1 MNHRKRVLSL
11 FSALGMLIL
20 IFDGKTALYG
30 ANSGIEL
37 CLKTVIPALFPFFV
51 LSSALIR
58 NASPGGKRV
67 KSICTFFGLPKGIE
81 SMLLPCL
88 LGGYPVGA
96 QSTYQLYKCRHL
108 TKSEAEKLL
117 AFCNNAGP
125 SFLFGIVGQMFPQK
139 WMVWALWGIHI
150 AGALVAA
157 QFVVIPDSSDNSSK
171 HMPFLSKS
179 HMSDSIITMG
189 IVCGWIILF
198 RVLIAFLD
206 RWVLWMFPQ
215 IIRVAFI
222 GALELSNG
230 CCELS
235 RIAGVPVRFIL
246 CSIMLAAGG
255 LCVTMQTTSVTQGLS
270 LKYYWLGKL
279 VQISVCL
286 MLSFCL
292 MYRTALPL
300 VLLLPLF
307 CHLKKKRNGNQVV
320 TDV

>member
-1 MNHRKRVLSL
+1 MDHRKRVLSL

-58 NASPGGKRV
+58 NASPGGKRMKNV
-67 KSICTFFGLPKGIE
+67 CTFFRLPKGIE

-96 QSTYQLYKCRHL
+96 QSTYQLYKSRQL
-108 TKSEAEKLL
+108 TKPEAEKML

-125 SFLFGIVGQMFPQK
+125 SFLFGIVGQMFPNE
-139 WMVWALWGIHI
+139 WMVWAQWGIHI
-150 AGALVAA
+150 TGALVAA
-157 QFVVIPDSSDNSSK
+157 QCVVISDSSENSCK
-171 HMPFLSKS
+171 HTPLLSKN
-179 HMSDSIITMG
+179 HMSDSIVTMG

-206 RWVLWMFPQ
+206 RWFLWMFPQ
-215 IIRVAFI
+215 TIRVAFI

-235 RIAGVPVRFIL
+235 RIASVPIRFIL
-246 CSIMLAAGG
+246 CSVMLASGG
-255 LCVTMQTTSVTQGLS
+255 LCVTMQTSSVTQGLS

-286 MLSFCL
+286 ILSFCL

-300 VLLLPLF
+300 VLLFPLF
-307 CHLKKKRNGNQVV
+307 CRSVKKRNGNQVV